1 MGPQNTKRWP
11 GIDGR
16 VALVTGASRGI
27 GQAIAGAL
35 ATQGAFVIGSAT
47 SAEGAAAISERF
59 KSQATVGHGI
69 ELDVSNR
76 EAVTST
82 LEEISSNF
90 GAPTILVNNAGIAR
104 DNVVVRMKDEDW
116 DQVVSTNLSS
126 HFYVCRSCLRS
137 MMKARRGRI
146 INIPSVVGLTG
157 NPGQTNYAASKAGII
172 GFTKSLAR
180 EVASR
185 DITVNAIAPGFI
197 DTDMTRMLNESQT
210 ALLCTQIPAGRFGTP
225 ADIAAAAVFLASD
238 SASYI
243 TGETLNISG
252 GLFIG

>member
-1 MGPQNTKRWP
+1 MAPQNAKRWP

-59 KSQATVGHGI
+59 KAQATVGHGI
-69 ELDVSNR
+69 KLDVSNR
-76 EAVTST
+76 EAVTSI
-82 LEEISSNF
+82 LKEISSNF

-137 MMKARRGRI
+137 MMRARHGRI
-146 INIPSVVGLTG
+146 INISSVVGLTG

-197 DTDMTRMLNESQT
+197 DTDMTRMLDESQT
-210 ALLCTQIPAGRFGTP
+210 ASLCAQIPAGRFGTP